1 MTPTQITRS
10 DALNAILE
18 TNNNLSQL
26 AVGLGRLEERFA
38 AMDTANRERNQ
49 AQDEALQ
56 EKLDAIHDKL
66 SAIEEYE
73 TSCPIHTLKGDVDA
87 LKKYHEDYPTVIWLF
102 KNHTRVMLM
111 WTAFG
116 LSLFVLAVA
125 PWADRRV
132 AGALLKFAG
141 VPDPLVDLV
150 MGKQP

>member
-1 MTPTQITRS
+1 MAPRQITKD
-10 DALNAILE
+10 DALYAILE
-18 TNNNLSQL
+18 TNQNLAELS
-26 AVGLGRLEERFA
+26 VSLGRLEERFT
-38 AMDTANRERNQ
+38 AMDTANRERNK

-56 EKLDAIHDKL
+56 EKLDAIHEKL
-66 SAIEEYE
+66 STIEEYE
-73 TSCPIHTLKGDVDA
+73 ISCPIHTLKGDVDA

-102 KNHTRVMLM
+102 RNHTKAMLM

-116 LSLFVLAVA
+116 ISLLILTVA

-150 MGKQP
+150 MGK